1 MAKIQMAT
9 KMATRVRTKESLCL
23 FIPLNQCHCKFIPD
37 QEAYLPANEFEL
49 INSVLG
55 DGIQKDKEVGITSLA
70 FDNFEEL
77 LWIGTKSGHVTSYY
91 GTQMQKY
98 TSFQVHPTDEV
109 RNMLTTDQGL
119 LILTPQTLRSQIRR
133 GIPCFTHTSNDM

>member
-1 MAKIQMAT
+1 MQKILKCFFSGEA
-9 KMATRVRTKESLCL
+9 
-23 FIPLNQCHCKFIPD
+23 
-37 QEAYLPANEFEL
+37 EAYLPANEFEL

-55 DGIQKDKEVGITSLA
+55 DGIQKDKDVGITSLA

-77 LWIGTKSGHVTSYY
+77 LWMGTRSGHVTSYY

-109 RNMLTTDQGL
+109 RNIVTMDQCV
-119 LILTPQTLRSQIRR
+119 LILTPNGLRSQLRR
-133 GIPCFTHTSNDM
+133 GIPCFTHSSENM